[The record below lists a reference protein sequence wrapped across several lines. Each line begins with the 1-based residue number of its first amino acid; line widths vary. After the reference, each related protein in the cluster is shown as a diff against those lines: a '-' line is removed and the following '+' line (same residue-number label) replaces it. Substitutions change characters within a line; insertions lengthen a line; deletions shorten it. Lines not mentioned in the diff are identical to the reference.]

1 MSVEEVKLTNQQQ
14 RVLKLLFKFRFVSA
28 GLLGVVMGIRRV
40 SVYEVLESLVGKGL
54 VTKVYKNEYRIR
66 GKSAYYYLNKP
77 GVTTVRKL
85 MDVKESTVHALYK
98 NEEASDEFI
107 EHCLKLTQLYTSII
121 QSLPDSSDIFTRSEI
136 NRFTQFPKNRPDLY
150 IRTSYGKEAIVN
162 LVDDKQPYI
171 IRKQLDEI
179 IAHSENEG
187 WEGDYP
193 RICFVLKDASAKNS
207 LLYTT
212 RKKLESMGFDDNEIV
227 VLAVTLEATKVGSRY
242 IWSDAMAP
250 QKSVTLFG

>member
-1 MSVEEVKLTNQQQ
+1 
-14 RVLKLLFKFRFVSA
+14 
-28 GLLGVVMGIRRV
+28 
-40 SVYEVLESLVGKGL
+40 
-54 VTKVYKNEYRIR
+54 
-66 GKSAYYYLNKP
+66 
-77 GVTTVRKL
+77 